1 MSDELVT
8 VERFYNEFEAGLAK
22 ITLDNG
28 GIDSVVVGG
37 DVNMML
43 PHVEDFGVELK
54 VMAKDVEKAKAI
66 LESQKSDPEG
76 DA

>member
-8 VERFYNEFEAGLAK
+8 VEQFYNEFEAGLAK
-22 ITLDNG
+22 LALDDNG
-28 GIDSVVVGG
+28 IHSVVVGG
-37 DVNMML
+37 DVNSML
-43 PHVEDFGVELK
+43 PHIEDFGVELK
-54 VMAKDVEKAKAI
+54 VMASDVEKAKAI

>member
-37 DVNMML
+37 DVNSML

>member
-8 VERFYNEFEAGLAK
+8 VEQFYNEFEAGLAK
-22 ITLDNG
+22 IALDNG

-37 DVNMML
+37 DVNAML
-43 PHVEDFGVELK
+43 PYAEDFGVELK
-54 VMAKDVEKAKAI
+54 VMEKDVEKAKAI

>member
-8 VERFYNEFEAGLAK
+8 VEQFYNEFEAGLAK
-22 ITLDNG
+22 IALDDNG
-28 GIDSVVVGG
+28 IHSVVVGG
-37 DVNMML
+37 DVNSML

-66 LESQKSDPEG
+66 LESQKSDSEG

>member
-8 VERFYNEFEAGLAK
+8 VEKFYNEIEAGLAK
-22 ITLDNG
+22 LTLDNG
-28 GIDSVVVGG
+28 GIHSVVVGG
-37 DVNMML
+37 DVNSML
-43 PHVEDFGVELK
+43 PHVEDLGVELK